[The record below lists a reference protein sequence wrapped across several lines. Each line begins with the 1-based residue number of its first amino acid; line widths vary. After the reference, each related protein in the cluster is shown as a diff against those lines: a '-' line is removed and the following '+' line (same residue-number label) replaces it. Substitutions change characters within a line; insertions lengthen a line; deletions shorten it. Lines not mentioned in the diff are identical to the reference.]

1 MKIYSIVIIVLIT
14 VAGVQPTYG
23 QQQKYILEHEKDI
36 AAQQPGPHDG
46 GGMTTGYSFFSQA
59 KDLKMVF
66 RKRVLHKGSAIGY
79 HLQKADEV
87 YYIVSGEGVMKMN
100 DETFKV
106 KAGDAIL
113 TRPGSSH
120 GLRPEGRKDLV
131 IIITYQENP

>member
-14 VAGVQPTYG
+14 VVGVQPTYG